1 MNNLLGLYLCVYLV
15 GEAQAND
22 PGLITPSVSLQDVLI
37 LVLHLHFVSEI
48 TWMIAGLGPSI
59 FYGWRRLFLWNFSVI
74 SKQP

>member
-1 MNNLLGLYLCVYLV
+1 MNNLLGLYLCIYLV
-15 GEAQAND
+15 GKAQANN
-22 PGLITPSVSLQDVLI
+22 PRLITPSVSLQDVQT

-59 FYGWRRLFLWNFSVI
+59 FYGWRGLFLWNFSVI